1 MAASILGRAVRAA
14 DWSGVVPARARASA
28 DRGRLGGVK
37 LTGGSVI
44 ALSMA

>member
-1 MAASILGRAVRAA
+1 VG
-14 DWSGVVPARARASA
+14 PERASA
-28 DRGRLGGVK
+28 RATAAASAAVK